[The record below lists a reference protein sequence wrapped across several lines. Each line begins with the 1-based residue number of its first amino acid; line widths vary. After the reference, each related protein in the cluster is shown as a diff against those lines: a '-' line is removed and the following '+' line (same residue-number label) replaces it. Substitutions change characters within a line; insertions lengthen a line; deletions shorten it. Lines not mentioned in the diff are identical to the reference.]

1 MSKHSRASKHIASIL
16 IVCEGETEVRYFTAL
31 RNKLKIGTMHIN
43 LQTSNQKT
51 EPIQVVDKAKEFI
64 CTYREIY
71 CVFDKDM
78 HITFSDAEKEV
89 ERIEKDEKINIKA
102 IVSVP
107 CFEYWILLHYRFLN
121 KSFYINRKPPC
132 KNVENLLKA
141 DIPDYSKPYN
151 NFKSVV
157 DNFEIAIKHA
167 ERSNKA
173 KGDNE
178 ECSYTD
184 VVEVVKR
191 MRDIAISQGTW
202 QSCAESKIS

>member
-1 MSKHSRASKHIASIL
+1 MSKHSRVSKHIASIL
-16 IVCEGETEVRYFTAL
+16 IVCEGETEVQYFTAL

-51 EPIQVVDKAKEFI
+51 EPEQVVNKAKEFI

-78 HITFSDAEKEV
+78 HATFDDAEKEV
-89 ERIEKDEKINIKA
+89 ERIKKDKKIDIKA

-107 CFEYWILLHYRFLN
+107 CFEYWILLHYQYTN
-121 KSFYINRKPPC
+121 QNFYSNQTPC
-132 KNVENLLKA
+132 KNAEKLLKK
-141 DIPDYSKPYN
+141 DIPNYSKPYK

-157 DNFEIAIKHA
+157 DKFEIAIKHA
-167 ERSNKA
+167 EQSKKA
-173 KGDNE
+173 KGDNDE
-178 ECSYTD
+178 YSYTD

-202 QSCAESKIS
+202 QPCIESKIG